1 MFSNTFVISAVAV
14 EETATTLL
22 NAALY
27 NAAPTSKQLE
37 VAPPIIFGMPL
48 MSNFYLLIS
57 ALESKQGKICSHV
70 KTILMQRG
78 VEMLVVVPGYVVL
91 SRERTWPGLKNG
103 TRADI
108 VLSRKLKSGS
118 RFLVNGVGTH
128 MITASHCETI
138 EKLAVKQDFLRAL
151 FLPRLLRCDQ
161 CMNSRR

>member
-1 MFSNTFVISAVAV
+1 
-14 EETATTLL
+14 
-22 NAALY
+22 
-27 NAAPTSKQLE
+27 
-37 VAPPIIFGMPL
+37 
-48 MSNFYLLIS
+48 MSNFYLLDPP
-57 ALESKQGKICSHV
+57 ALRVNKEKICSHV

-78 VEMLVVVPGYVVL
+78 VEMLV
-91 SRERTWPGLKNG
+91 SRPRICGALKGKDWPGLKNG

-161 CMNSRR
+161 CEFPSLRFSIFLSSISMPMTGNPRSEKSKAVEVQRNPVQLYQRYNF